1 MSPSE
6 LRQLLADVQAGKLAV
21 EAAAAR
27 LSEPAVGDLG
37 FATLDLHRKERCG
50 FHDLRRGF
58 ATMNADRLTADVLQA
73 MMHHQNYTTTQRYI
87 ALARQL
93 RPSVLNMFTAD
104 LTAAATQGG
113 YVRIG

>member
-1 MSPSE
+1 MRVFPWSH
-6 LRQLLADVQAGKLAV
+6 AK
-21 EAAAAR
+21 
-27 LSEPAVGDLG
+27 
-37 FATLDLHRKERCG
+37 ATLFKQFAALQKAAGVKPTTKNRYG